1 MELLQLRYFL
11 MVAKMGHM
19 TAAAQKLN
27 VSQPVLSKSIHRL
40 EEELGVSLFDRV
52 GRRIQLNDHGKA
64 FQKNISKVL
73 KLLDYSVQEVQ
84 DLERQ
89 GVYEICIQVAAI
101 ASLSTQLIRDFAALH
116 PNVTFKLEQ
125 NETHSIW
132 DKEEELDLLLT
143 SARKEDI
150 LPNSVTLFS
159 EEIALGVSV
168 SHPLSRYDSIDL
180 SQVQNENFIDRRPDN
195 NFRKLTDAFCR
206 EAGIHRNISFEC
218 DSPDMV
224 LSLIQGGMG
233 VGFIGRKSVNM
244 QGVKLLHVQNVNC
257 ERYIELQW
265 PENRYRNQGVR
276 EFISFAQK
284 YFEKYR

>member
-40 EEELGVSLFDRV
+40 EEELGVPLFDRV
-52 GRRIQLNDHGKA
+52 GRRIQLNDHGKV
-64 FQKNISKVL
+64 FQKNITSVL

-89 GVYEICIQVAAI
+89 GMYEICIQVAAI

-143 SARKEDI
+143 SARKEDM

-159 EEIALGVSV
+159 EEIALGVSIN
-168 SHPLSRYDSIDL
+168 HPLSRYDSIDL

-206 EAGIHRNISFEC
+206 EAGVRRNISFEC

-233 VGFIGRKSVNM
+233 VGFIGRKSVDI

-284 YFEKYR
+284 YFEEYR